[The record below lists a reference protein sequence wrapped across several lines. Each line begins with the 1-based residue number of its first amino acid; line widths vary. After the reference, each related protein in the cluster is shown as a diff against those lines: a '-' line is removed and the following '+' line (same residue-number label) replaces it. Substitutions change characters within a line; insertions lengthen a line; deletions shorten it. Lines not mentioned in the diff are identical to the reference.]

1 MEKKHSREVYYQMK
15 ITAFIERSEL
25 SLSQCLDSISNFNI
39 RVNLGF
45 LGLFVKILAI
55 NRAVFT
61 RPRKAQD
68 LRKTNEIVRAQ
79 SLKVFAQVIQLID
92 ENMFQ
97 FF

>member
-15 ITAFIERSEL
+15 ITAFIERNEL

-39 RVNLGF
+39 RVN

-79 SLKVFAQVIQLID
+79 SLKVFAQVIQQID

>member
-39 RVNLGF
+39 RVNH
-45 LGLFVKILAI
+45 GLFVKILAI

-79 SLKVFAQVIQLID
+79 SLKVFAQVIQQID